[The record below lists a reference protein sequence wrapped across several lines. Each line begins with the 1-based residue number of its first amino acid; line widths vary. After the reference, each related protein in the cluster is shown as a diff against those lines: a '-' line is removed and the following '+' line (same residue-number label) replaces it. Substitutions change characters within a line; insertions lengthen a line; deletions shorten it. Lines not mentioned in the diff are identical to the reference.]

1 MSSLNKVMLIGNVGI
16 DLKLDGEVNKYTVLS
31 IATSESWKDKNTGS
45 KMEKT
50 EWHRVVFFGK
60 QAETLCQYVK
70 KGMKL
75 YIEGKLTTRKYK
87 DKEGKE
93 RYMTEVI
100 GNEFK
105 FLISKGDAE
114 KPVNQGSY
122 DYSSIP
128 APSKSEFDQDIPF

>member
-1 MSSLNKVMLIGNVGI
+1 MSSLNKVMLIGNVGT
-16 DLKLDGEVNKYTVLS
+16 DLKLDGDANKYTVLS

-75 YIEGKLTTRKYK
+75 YIEGKLTTRKYN

-105 FLISKGDAE
+105 FLSSKGDGE
-114 KPVNQGSY
+114 KQAQVSDAY
-122 DYSSIP
+122 ASMP
-128 APSKSEFDQDIPF
+128 APSKSDFSDDIPF